1 MNRTAI
7 VVEKVLPY
15 SAETIW
21 HALTQAELIA
31 KWLMPNDFVPEV
43 GHRFN
48 FRTRPIGNF
57 DGVVQ
62 CEVLACEPP
71 RLLRYSWCGGSDS
84 DPTKGSRLDTEVT
97 WTLTPVAGGTHV
109 RMEHDGF
116 VLPKDAV
123 AHEAMKPG
131 WGRVLDR
138 IAGLVSEPQSQA
150 S

>member
-1 MNRTAI
+1 MSRTAI

-15 SAETIW
+15 PAEKIW
-21 HALTQAELIA
+21 HMLTASELIS
-31 KWLMPNDFVPEV
+31 KWLMPNDFATVV

-57 DGVVQ
+57 DGVVH

-71 RLLRYSWCGGSDS
+71 RLLRYSWCGGSDV
-84 DPTKGSRLDTEVT
+84 DPAKGSRLDTEVT

-116 VLPKDAV
+116 MLQKDGFAYQ
-123 AHEAMKPG
+123 AMQPG

-138 IAGLVSEPQSQA
+138 IAGLVAEFEPS
-150 S
+150 

>member
-1 MNRTAI
+1 
-7 VVEKVLPY
+7 
-15 SAETIW
+15 
-21 HALTQAELIA
+21 
-31 KWLMPNDFVPEV
+31 MPNDFAPVV

-57 DGVVQ
+57 DGVVH

-71 RLLRYSWCGGSDS
+71 RLLRYSWCGGSDA
-84 DPTKGSRLDTEVT
+84 DPAKGSRLDTEVT

-116 VLPKDAV
+116 MLQGRLRLSGDAARMGQGARPHRRSGRGVRDKLRDAPRGAPV
-123 AHEAMKPG
+123 AGAIAEPEAG
-131 WGRVLDR
+131 VR
-138 IAGLVSEPQSQA
+138 SQA